1 MPRARFRA
9 IPLVG
14 ILEEMESENGR
25 PRTRAATIVGRVL
38 MVLALVSGIAA
49 MHTGIDMPM
58 AAASTGASVQAGL
71 MSMPSSPAAPTTQQ
85 SPDAAEVGGTSTPAL
100 DAPMSHD
107 AMHACLFLLGAALLF
122 LLASPLGNK
131 VPFSAPRLIVKWRHA
146 AAVRVRDRTLV
157 LQVLRI

>member
-1 MPRARFRA
+1 
-9 IPLVG
+9 
-14 ILEEMESENGR
+14 
-25 PRTRAATIVGRVL
+25 
-38 MVLALVSGIAA
+38 
-49 MHTGIDMPM
+49 
-58 AAASTGASVQAGL
+58 
-71 MSMPSSPAAPTTQQ
+71 
-85 SPDAAEVGGTSTPAL
+85 L

>member
-1 MPRARFRA
+1 MPRTRFLA

-14 ILEEMESENGR
+14 ILGEVERENAR

-58 AAASTGASVQAGL
+58 AAASTGASVQEDY
-71 MSMPSSPAAPTTQQ
+71 MSMHPSLVAPNTAQ
-85 SPDAAEVGGTSTPAL
+85 SPDAADVGRTSTPAL
-100 DAPMSHD
+100 VAPMGHD

-122 LLASPLGNK
+122 LLASPLGRTL
-131 VPFSAPRLIVKWRHA
+131 PFGPPRVIVQWREEI
-146 AAVRVRDRTLV
+146 AVRARDRALV